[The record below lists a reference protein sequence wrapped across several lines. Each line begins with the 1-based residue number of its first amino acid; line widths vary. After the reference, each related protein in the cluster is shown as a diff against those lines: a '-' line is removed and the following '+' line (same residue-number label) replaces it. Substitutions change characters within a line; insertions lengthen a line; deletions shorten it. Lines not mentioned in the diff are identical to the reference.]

1 MIIVALWVFCCV
13 RMSVVSVVIS
23 VCACVYIFSVLLL
36 LMFLCLCL
44 CTVHLSFSVK
54 ICLSVS
60 HSFISW
66 HSIEWPCPWL
76 WRHAYV
82 HGRFAPP
89 FLIAFFN
96 SARADL
102 YKNQHHILL
111 CILMWQSWNL
121 WNYRL
126 SLCVCVRAAS
136 KDWLSWI
143 SRRIKA
149 HGHRFS
155 RYIYNWRLE
164 YPHRFTW
171 FCHDQWHV
179 RFAGMPSIQISFAV

>member
-13 RMSVVSVVIS
+13 RMSVVYVVIS
-23 VCACVYIFSVLLL
+23 VCACVYISLCLYFRCFCVCVCALSII
-36 LMFLCLCL
+36 FLCENMPFC
-44 CTVHLSFSVK
+44 V
-54 ICLSVS
+54 
-60 HSFISW
+60 SFIYFSTLNW
-66 HSIEWPCPWL
+66 VPLIVETCI
-76 WRHAYV
+76 RAY
-82 HGRFAPP
+82 GRFAPS

-96 SARADL
+96 STRADL

-143 SRRIKA
+143 SRRVKA
-149 HGHRFS
+149 HGHRIS

-171 FCHDQWHV
+171 SCHDQWHV
-179 RFAGMPSIQISFAV
+179 RFAGMPTLQISFAV